1 MKLLN
6 VYEHPE
12 AIQALYRI
20 MAQRLK
26 EPGTNISHTAM
37 PSLEDHTRFFN
48 SKPYAGWY
56 LIMGTRGV
64 EEIMGACYITKANE
78 LGIYIW
84 PHYRGKGHA
93 TQALQT
99 LMAMHTPAPP
109 ITATRAGK
117 YLARIHPNNKAS
129 QALFER
135 LGFQCYEHT
144 YGKD

>member
-1 MKLLN
+1 MKLVD
-6 VYEHPE
+6 VYEHPGALE
-12 AIQALYRI
+12 ATYKILG
-20 MAQRLK
+20 QRLL
-26 EPGTNISHTAM
+26 EPRTNISHKDM
-37 PSLEDHTRFFN
+37 PTPFQHANFFY

-56 LIMGTRGV
+56 LITGTRGV
-64 EEIMGACYITKANE
+64 EEIMGATYITKANE
-78 LGIYIW
+78 LGIYLW

-99 LMAMHTPAPP
+99 LMAMHPPLPP
-109 ITATRAGK
+109 IPAARAGK